1 MEAKKTLSFIT
12 AGVLSLAMCGTLV
25 SNDVLDTTQVEAVSE
40 KSAIDIVNDMGSGWN
55 LGNTLDAHSVTWLD
69 PLTVSNFENA
79 WGNPTTTKA
88 MISKISDYGFE
99 TVRIPV
105 TWYQFTDS
113 DYNVDEDFL
122 ARVKQIVDWCQEE
135 SMYAIVDMHWDD
147 CNLSTGGKN
156 WLGTADSDFTNVEA
170 KYTSIWTQVADYFKD
185 YDNKLVF
192 ESNNEPSISVD
203 NLMKLNQD
211 FVDIFRKSSGNNQD
225 RLLLISSPEANLD
238 SACKDTFSMPTDP
251 SNMQA
256 VSVHYYYPS
265 TFCVADKT
273 STWGYDTTWGSDL
286 EVATM
291 VNNFEKLKSKYTS
304 NGVPVI
310 IGEYGV
316 LTEDNKDDA
325 SIKKFLKSVATYSKS
340 YDGMMGIL
348 WDSGNSGDM
357 KYFDR
362 KELTFFDSEIGKM
375 YIDINNSSYTP
386 PEITWI
392 ETEITTDDKGI
403 VAVNTNG
410 AKKIKLEATCDIS
423 GSGTGAIGYWDNNAN
438 NGEGAWVQDT
448 VYIRFDTDE
457 NGNVTI
463 SQTWD
468 NPDVPNTDSSG
479 NPTDEPNNYEE
490 ILHEGYIELPDGVDT
505 SSIQVMYF
513 YGGYVGE
520 DGKWNTMTKSQYP
533 TLTKAYIPGVPTDTT
548 TSEPDVTEPTVTT
561 TSGTEDSWIPTDIKT
576 DKDTTYIVT
585 ENFKYVKIDVTGT
598 PSSSGTGAIGYW
610 DNSANDGK
618 GAWVQDT
625 IYIRFDIDENGNG
638 TISQTDSEYE
648 NVIHDGFIEIPASAD
663 TSSIQ
668 VMYFYGGYVGE
679 DGEWNT
685 MTKDQYPT
693 LDKAYVSVKAPSDVT
708 TVTTVSGDPTET
720 TTSAE
725 PTGTTTS
732 VEPTG
737 TTTSAEPTGTTT
749 SAEPTGTT
757 TSAEPTGTTVSADPT
772 DTTTSAQ
779 PSGDVLL
786 GDVNGDGQVKSN
798 DLLLLKKYL
807 LGLAEESDI
816 VKDNADINGDKDV
829 KSNDLLQLK
838 KYLLGLVDF

>member
-1 MEAKKTLSFIT
+1 METKKTLSFIT

-25 SNDVLDTTQVEAVSE
+25 SNNVLDTTQVEAVSE

-55 LGNTLDAHSVTWLD
+55 LGNTFDAHSVNWLD
-69 PLTVSNFENA
+69 PLTVNGFETA

-88 MISKISDYGFE
+88 MISTISDYGFE

-105 TWYQFTDS
+105 TWSQFTDS
-113 DYNVDEDFL
+113 DYYVDEDFL
-122 ARVKQIVDWCQEE
+122 SRVKQIVDWCQDE
-135 SMYAIVDMHWDD
+135 SMYAIIDMHWDD
-147 CNLSTGGKN
+147 CNLSSGGKN

-170 KYTSIWTQVADYFKD
+170 KYTSIWTQVANYFRD

-211 FVDIFRKSSGNNQD
+211 FVDIFRKSGGNNED

-265 TFCVADKT
+265 TFCVADNT

-291 VNNFEKLKSKYTS
+291 VNNFEKLKSKYTD

-325 SIKKFLKSVATYSKS
+325 SIKKFLRSVATYSKS
-340 YDGMMGIL
+340 YDGMMSVL

-362 KELTFFDSEIGKM
+362 KELTFFDSDIGKM
-375 YIDINNSSYTP
+375 YLEINNSSYTP
-386 PEITWI
+386 VEITWV
-392 ETEITTDDKGI
+392 ETEITTDDDGI

-410 AKKIKLEATCDIS
+410 AKKIKLEATCDIAS
-423 GSGTGAIGYWDNNAN
+423 SSGTGAIGYWDNSAN
-438 NGEGAWVQDT
+438 DGKGAWVQDT

-468 NPDVPNTDSSG
+468 NPDITNVDSEG
-479 NPTDEPNNYEE
+479 NPTDTVNNYEE
-490 ILHEGYIELPDGVDT
+490 VLHEGYIELPDGADT

-513 YGGYVGE
+513 YGGYM
-520 DGKWNTMTKSQYP
+520 DGDNWTSMTKSQYP
-533 TLTKAYIPGVPTDTT
+533 TLTKAYIPGVATDTT
-548 TSEPDVTEPTVTT
+548 TSTPDVTEPTVTT
-561 TSGTEDSWIPTDIKT
+561 TSGTEDSWIATDIKT
-576 DKDTTYIVT
+576 DDNGTTYIVT
-585 ENFKYVKIDVTGT
+585 ENFKYVKINVTGT
-598 PSSSGTGAIGYW
+598 PSSSGTGAVGYW

-625 IYIRFDIDENGNG
+625 IYIRFDIDEDGNG

-648 NVIHDGFIEIPASAD
+648 NVIHEGFIEIPASAD

-679 DGEWNT
+679 DGSWNT

-693 LDKAYVSVKAPSDVT
+693 LDTAYVSAKAPSDTTTADTTTSEPTVTTTSEDT
-708 TVTTVSGDPTET
+708 TVTTTVSDETTVTTTSVDPTVT

-725 PTGTTTS
+725 PTTTS
-732 VEPTG
+732 TET
-737 TTTSAEPTGTTT
+737 
-749 SAEPTGTT
+749 
-757 TSAEPTGTTVSADPT
+757 
-772 DTTTSAQ
+772 
-779 PSGDVLL
+779 SGDVIL

-816 VKDNADINGDKDV
+816 SMDNADVNGDKQV

-838 KYLLGLVDF
+838 KYLLGLVEF